1 MWKDFFYYS
10 RSERRVILF
19 LLGLLVVLAVFWTVC
34 RITEPPGQTYLED
47 SAEIDSFLASVKQR
61 ESGYA
66 KRRYAKVSE
75 NERAEAVLSVFNPN
89 TADSFQLR
97 KLGLSSFVVRNILRY
112 REKGGR
118 FSTPEAFSKIYGLE
132 ESQFLLLKPYI
143 RIPEKEKV
151 YRDESLLVVENGLL
165 AEKEKKRVEKYP
177 EGTLVSLNQADT
189 LELKRVPGIGS
200 GIARMIV
207 AYRNRLGGFT
217 CVEQLQEI
225 PHVDTCLN
233 KWFVVEGVPFRKI
246 RVNKDGLDKLRNH
259 PYMDFYKAKAIL
271 KYRRKWGHIKGL
283 SRLSLFEEFSEKDLQ
298 RLSPYLSFE

>member
-10 RSERRVILF
+10 RSERRVILL
-19 LLGLLVVLAVFWTVC
+19 LLGLLVILAIFWVVSRVT
-34 RITEPPGQTYLED
+34 TPPGQTYQEE
-47 SAEIDSFLASVKQR
+47 SAAIDSFLASVEQR
-61 ESGYA
+61 ESDYA
-66 KRRYAKVSE
+66 KRKYARGRGE
-75 NERAEAVLSVFNPN
+75 ERSEAVLTVFDPN

-97 KLGLSSFVVRNILRY
+97 KLGLPAFVVRNILRY

-118 FSTPEAFSKIYGLE
+118 FRTPEAFARIYGLE
-132 ESQFLLLKPYI
+132 ERQFLLLKPYI
-143 RIPEKEKV
+143 RISEEKF
-151 YRDESLLVVENGLL
+151 RNNISLDREERIMPDPVQRI
-165 AEKEKKRVEKYP
+165 KKYP
-177 EGTLVSLNQADT
+177 EGTLVSLNEADT
-189 LELKRVPGIGS
+189 AELKRIPGIGS

-217 CVEQLQEI
+217 HVGQLQEV

-233 KWFVVEGVPFRKI
+233 KWFVVKGAPFRKI
-246 RVNKDGLDKLRNH
+246 RVNRDGLDKLRNH

-271 KYRRKWGHIKGL
+271 EYRRTRGHIKGL

>member
-10 RSERRVILF
+10 RSERRVILL
-19 LLGLLVVLAVFWTVC
+19 LLGLLVILAIFWMIC
-34 RITEPPGQTYLED
+34 RITEPPGQTYQED

-61 ESGYA
+61 ELDYT
-66 KRRYAKVSE
+66 KRRYTKVRG
-75 NERAEAVLSVFNPN
+75 NEQPEAVLAAFDPN

-118 FSTPEAFSKIYGLE
+118 FRTPEAFARIYGLE
-132 ESQFLLLKPYI
+132 EKQYLLLKPYI
-143 RIPEKEKV
+143 RIQEVEDRSGSPQAQEEKALPASV
-151 YRDESLLVVENGLL
+151 QRI
-165 AEKEKKRVEKYP
+165 EKYP
-177 EGTLVSLNQADT
+177 EGTLLSLNEADT
-189 LELKRVPGIGS
+189 AELKRVPGIGS

-217 CVEQLQEI
+217 RVEQLQEI

-233 KWFVVEGVPFRKI
+233 KWFVAKGVPFRKI

-259 PYMDFYKAKAIL
+259 PYMDFYKAKAIVE
-271 KYRRKWGHIKGL
+271 YRRKRGHIKGL

>member
-1 MWKDFFYYS
+1 M
-10 RSERRVILF
+10 I
-19 LLGLLVVLAVFWTVC
+19 C
-34 RITEPPGQTYLED
+34 RITEPPGQTYQED

-61 ESGYA
+61 ELDYT
-66 KRRYAKVSE
+66 KRRYTKVRG
-75 NERAEAVLSVFNPN
+75 NEQPEAVLAAFDPN

-97 KLGLSSFVVRNILRY
+97 KLGLPSFVVRNILRY

-118 FSTPEAFSKIYGLE
+118 FRTPEAFARIYGLE
-132 ESQFLLLKPYI
+132 EKQYLLLKPYI
-143 RIPEKEKV
+143 RIQEVEDRSGSPQAQEEKALPASV
-151 YRDESLLVVENGLL
+151 QRI
-165 AEKEKKRVEKYP
+165 EKYP
-177 EGTLVSLNQADT
+177 EGTLLSLNEADT
-189 LELKRVPGIGS
+189 AELKRVPGIGS

-217 CVEQLQEI
+217 RVEQLQEI

-233 KWFVVEGVPFRKI
+233 KWFVAKGVPFRKI

-259 PYMDFYKAKAIL
+259 PYMDFYKAKAIVE
-271 KYRRKWGHIKGL
+271 YRRKRGHIKGL

>member
-10 RSERRVILF
+10 RSERRVILL
-19 LLGLLVVLAVFWTVC
+19 LLGLLVILAVCWTIC
-34 RITEPPGQTYLED
+34 RITEVPGQTDVED

-61 ESGYA
+61 EADYA
-66 KRRYAKVSE
+66 KRKYAKNRFKESPK
-75 NERAEAVLSVFNPN
+75 AVLADFDPN

-97 KLGLSSFVVRNILRY
+97 RLGLPAFVVRNILRY

-118 FSTPEAFSKIYGLE
+118 FRTPESFAKIYGLE
-132 ESQFLLLKPYI
+132 EKQYLLLKPYI
-143 RIPEKEKV
+143 RIQQREGGISDLSAAQEEKQFLEKAV
-151 YRDESLLVVENGLL
+151 
-165 AEKEKKRVEKYP
+165 KRVEKYP
-177 EGTLVSLNQADT
+177 EGTVVSLNEADT
-189 LELKRVPGIGS
+189 AELKRVPGIGS

-217 CVEQLQEI
+217 RVEQLQEI
-225 PHVDTCLN
+225 PHVEAELN
-233 KWFVVEGVPFRKI
+233 KWFVVKGSPFRKI
-246 RVNKDGLDKLRNH
+246 KVNKDGLDKLRNH

-271 KYRRKWGHIKGL
+271 EYRRKRGNIKGL